1 MNRKEEKRR
10 KFHEGL
16 LKLLYPPPSLPP
28 DHQATESS
36 EEEAPS
42 IIDLDIV
49 RDESENERSSSS
61 SSDRD
66 MGFEAGKLTRAQR
79 KRIRRAKLKEGA
91 SRRRKIIGPLL
102 PEASDEIGVSGAEIV
117 EEHPPCV
124 RQNAS
129 SPVYCLPEEAT
140 RCTMKKN
147 KLKKRRAIKKS
158 GSASSN
164 IVGHAK

>member
-42 IIDLDIV
+42 IIDLDVV

-79 KRIRRAKLKEGA
+79 KRIRRAKLKEAA

-102 PEASDEIGVSGAEIV
+102 PEASNEIGVSGAEMV
-117 EEHPPCV
+117 EEHPLCV

-129 SPVYCLPEEAT
+129 SPEEAAQ
-140 RCTMKKN
+140 CTMKKN
-147 KLKKRRAIKKS
+147 KLKKRRASKKS

-164 IVGHAK
+164 IMGHAK